1 MEKIDIVVPACM
13 YNTFLCIYI
22 QSCFIH
28 GLRLLL
34 LIASKLH
41 SHVFFIDDNVIH
53 TYYIYYKRRSSSCL
67 LRKLLCVV
75 VSNNLV
81 IPSCTSGRIK
91 L

>member
-13 YNTFLCIYI
+13 YNSFLCIYI
-22 QSCFIH
+22 QNRFIH

-53 TYYIYYKRRSSSCL
+53 IIIHIFVVAKVVC
-67 LRKLLCVV
+67 CV
-75 VSNNLV
+75 
-81 IPSCTSGRIK
+81 
-91 L
+91 

>member
-53 TYYIYYKRRSSSCL
+53 TYIIKEE
-67 LRKLLCVV
+67 VV
-75 VSNNLV
+75 VV
-81 IPSCTSGRIK
+81 CCESCCV
-91 L
+91 

>member
-13 YNTFLCIYI
+13 YNSFLCIYI
-22 QSCFIH
+22 QNRFIH

-53 TYYIYYKRRSSSCL
+53 IIHIFVVAKVV
-67 LRKLLCVV
+67 CV
-75 VSNNLV
+75 
-81 IPSCTSGRIK
+81 
-91 L
+91 